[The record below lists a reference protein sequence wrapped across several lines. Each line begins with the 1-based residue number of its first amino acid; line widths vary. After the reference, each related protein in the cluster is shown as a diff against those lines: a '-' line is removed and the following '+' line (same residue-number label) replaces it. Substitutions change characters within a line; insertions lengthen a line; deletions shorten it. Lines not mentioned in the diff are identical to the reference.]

1 VTIGVLGGGQL
12 GRMLALAG
20 VPLGLDFVFLDP
32 APDACA
38 AGLGRHLRCAYDDA
52 SGWREFIAMIDIAT
66 YEFEN
71 VPLETAAAIA
81 AARPLRPGAAALRV
95 GQDRLQEKRLF
106 EALGLALPR
115 YAAVDSAA
123 ELEEVARAFGLPAVL
138 KTRRLGYDG
147 KGQWVLRSAADV
159 RNAASQCGD
168 ATLVLEE
175 LVDFA
180 REVSCL
186 GVRGLDGSQVFY
198 PLVENVHRNG
208 ILHLSRPQPQD
219 DLQESAQRSVAK
231 VAERLDYVGVL
242 AIEFFDVGGRLLA
255 NEMAPRVHNS
265 GHWSIEGAEC
275 SQFENHLRA
284 ISGLPL
290 GSTRLR
296 GASAMLN
303 FIGQLPPREALLE
316 IAGLHAH
323 VYGKSEKPGRKVG
336 HATITAGNAAE
347 LERRLLQLQGVSSRL
362 TTPA

>member
-1 VTIGVLGGGQL
+1 VNIGVLGGGQL

-20 VPLGLDFVFLDP
+20 LPLGLDFVFLDP

-38 AGLGRHLRCAYDDA
+38 AALGRHLQRAYEDP
-52 SGWREFIAMIDIAT
+52 SGWREFTDAVQVAT

-71 VPLETAAAIA
+71 VPLETAAAVA

-95 GQDRLQEKRLF
+95 GQDRLEEKRMF
-106 EALGLALPR
+106 ETLGLALPR

-123 ELEEVARAFGLPAVL
+123 ELAAAVRRFGLPAVL

-147 KGQWVLRSAADV
+147 KGQFVLRNDADLRAAW
-159 RNAASQCGD
+159 SQCGD
-168 ATLVLEE
+168 APLILEE
-175 LVDFA
+175 FVDFT

-198 PLVENVHRNG
+198 PLVENLHRNG
-208 ILHLSRPQPQD
+208 ILHLSRPCSEDP
-219 DLQESAQRSVAK
+219 LQAAAESAAGK
-231 VAERLDYVGVL
+231 LAEHLDYVGVL
-242 AIEFFDVGGRLLA
+242 AIEFFDVGGALLA

-284 ISGLPL
+284 ITGLPL

-303 FIGQLPPREALLE
+303 FIGRLPSRQALLE
-316 IAGLHAH
+316 IAGVHAH
-323 VYGKSEKPGRKVG
+323 FYGKLEKPGRKVG
-336 HATITAGNAAE
+336 HATVTAGNASE
-347 LERRLLQLQGVSSRL
+347 LDRRLLQLQSLSSAL